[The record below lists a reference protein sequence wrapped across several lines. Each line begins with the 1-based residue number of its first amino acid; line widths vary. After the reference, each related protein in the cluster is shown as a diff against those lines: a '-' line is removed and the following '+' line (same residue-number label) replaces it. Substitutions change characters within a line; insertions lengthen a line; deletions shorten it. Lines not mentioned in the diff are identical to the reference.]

1 MGGENVEP
9 PYSSVDGARVT
20 NARDH
25 KLAHLLLETLP
36 EVMGYIGCSLRR
48 EAPVAQQA
56 HFHVLR
62 ALRDGPRPLAEL
74 AQASSV
80 RLPTMS
86 RTVEAMASHGWVER
100 FHEEGDR
107 RAVHVRATDDGLEA
121 LGLTEEIGI
130 DRAVGLLDGLSAEE
144 RRGLTVGLRRLH
156 DELQLRVREQSE

>member
-1 MGGENVEP
+1 M
-9 PYSSVDGARVT
+9 T
-20 NARDH
+20 NARDR

-48 EAPVAQQA
+48 EAPIAQQA
-56 HFHVLR
+56 HFHALR

-74 AQASSV
+74 AQTSSV

-100 FHEEGDR
+100 FHEAGDR
-107 RAVHVRATDDGLEA
+107 RAVHVRATDEGLEA
-121 LGLTEEIGI
+121 LRLTERIGI
-130 DRAVGLLDGLSAEE
+130 DRAIGLLDGLSADE
-144 RRGLTVGLRRLH
+144 RRGLSIGLTRLH